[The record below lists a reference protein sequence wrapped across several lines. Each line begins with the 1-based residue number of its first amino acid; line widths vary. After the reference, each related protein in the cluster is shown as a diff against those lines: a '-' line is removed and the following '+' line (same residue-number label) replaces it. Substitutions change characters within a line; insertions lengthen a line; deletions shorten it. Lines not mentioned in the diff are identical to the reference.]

1 MRKEREP
8 ERKSVHL
15 ESRRKDPT
23 LSVSPRRGELFAEI
37 EIEDSV
43 LVTPPGE
50 TSSTPRSGSSDL
62 NPDRQDLDPE
72 GEETGSEEE
81 AMTRLKYKTFK
92 GDGHQDVDDWFSE
105 FESTA
110 VANQEEDEAKQRI
123 FQGLLKG
130 EALKWYQ
137 DIPVRD
143 RNDWEQLTTTFL
155 QAFREVGREARALG
169 RLSKMTMRTSESVR
183 KYGQRVKA
191 LIQKLTMEI
200 APSVQVEWYV
210 AGFPEAM
217 GFQIRQTW
225 RANLREAMEAAHNY
239 ENSAQSLRK
248 AVRRSE
254 KKDKGKGKKDDRK
267 DRRRRKYSDSDS
279 DSESSDSED
288 SDSASSG
295 SEEERSPS
303 PPRRSHRS
311 KGAKEKAI
319 VKVKTEDPEQRRM
332 MKSIEDTLEAIKVNL
347 AENRKPR
354 RTIPTSRMNVW
365 CTRCGDP
372 GHYASECQRPTPKR
386 VHYVNPEEEVFYA
399 QPEEEEEDAAA
410 IYQVQPT
417 YGRGKAPQIPIRPG
431 VMANRN
437 YQVGPSQG
445 TNFNNPV
452 RFSNYGDRQLG
463 CCFVCGDPNHYA
475 NVCPHRGPG

>member
-1 MRKEREP
+1 MRKKREP
-8 ERKSVHL
+8 ERKSARL
-15 ESRRKDPT
+15 ERRRKDPT
-23 LSVSPRRGELFAEI
+23 PSVSPRRGELFAEV

-62 NPDRQDLDPE
+62 NPDRQDPDPE
-72 GEETGSEEE
+72 KEETGSEEE

-143 RNDWEQLTTTFL
+143 RNDWDQLTTTFL
-155 QAFREVGREARALG
+155 QAFREVGGEARALG

-200 APSVQVEWYV
+200 APNVQVEWYV
-210 AGFPEAM
+210 AGFPEAI
-217 GFQIRQTW
+217 GFQIRQT
-225 RANLREAMEAAHNY
+225 RPANLREAMEAAHNY

-254 KKDKGKGKKDDRK
+254 KKDKNKGKKDDRK

-303 PPRRSHRS
+303 PPRRSH
-311 KGAKEKAI
+311 
-319 VKVKTEDPEQRRM
+319 
-332 MKSIEDTLEAIKVNL
+332 
-347 AENRKPR
+347 
-354 RTIPTSRMNVW
+354 
-365 CTRCGDP
+365 
-372 GHYASECQRPTPKR
+372 
-386 VHYVNPEEEVFYA
+386 
-399 QPEEEEEDAAA
+399 
-410 IYQVQPT
+410 
-417 YGRGKAPQIPIRPG
+417 
-431 VMANRN
+431 
-437 YQVGPSQG
+437 
-445 TNFNNPV
+445 
-452 RFSNYGDRQLG
+452 
-463 CCFVCGDPNHYA
+463 
-475 NVCPHRGPG
+475 

>member
-1 MRKEREP
+1 MRREKVP
-8 ERKSVHL
+8 ERRSSRL
-15 ESRRKDPT
+15 EKRRRVLTP
-23 LSVSPRRGELFAEI
+23 SISPRREELFVEV

-62 NPDRQDLDPE
+62 NPDRQDPE
-72 GEETGSEEE
+72 PGGEGTGSEEE
-81 AMTRLKYKTFK
+81 NMTWLKYKRFK

-105 FESTA
+105 FKSTA
-110 VANQEEDEAKQRI
+110 VANQEEDKAKQRI

-143 RNDWEQLTTTFL
+143 RNDWDQLTTTFL
-155 QAFREVGREARALG
+155 QAFREVGEEARALG
-169 RLSKMTMRTSESVR
+169 WLSKMTMRTSKSVW
-183 KYGQRVKA
+183 KYGQRIKA

-210 AGFPEAM
+210 AGLPETM
-217 GFQIRQTW
+217 GFQIQQT
-225 RANLREAMEAAHNY
+225 RPANLRDAMEAAHNY
-239 ENSAQSLRK
+239 KNSAQSLRK
-248 AVRRSE
+248 AVKQSE
-254 KKDKGKGKKDDRK
+254 KKDKGKGKKEDRK
-267 DRRRRKYSDSDS
+267 DRRRRKFSDSDS
-279 DSESSDSED
+279 DSESSDSDE

-303 PPRRSHRS
+303 PPRRWHRS
-311 KGAKEKAI
+311 KGAREKAI

-332 MKSIEDTLEAIKVNL
+332 MKNIEDTLEAIKVNL

-386 VHYVNPEEEVFYA
+386 IYYVNPEEEVFYA
-399 QPEEEEEDAAA
+399 QPEEEEEEASA
-410 IYQVQPT
+410 IY
-417 YGRGKAPQIPIRPG
+417 
-431 VMANRN
+431 
-437 YQVGPSQG
+437 
-445 TNFNNPV
+445 
-452 RFSNYGDRQLG
+452 
-463 CCFVCGDPNHYA
+463 
-475 NVCPHRGPG
+475 

>member
-1 MRKEREP
+1 VIFMRKEREP
-8 ERKSVHL
+8 ERKSARL

-143 RNDWEQLTTTFL
+143 RNDWKHLTTTFL
-155 QAFREVGREARALG
+155 QAFREVGGEARALG

-191 LIQKLTMEI
+191 LI
-200 APSVQVEWYV
+200 
-210 AGFPEAM
+210 
-217 GFQIRQTW
+217 
-225 RANLREAMEAAHNY
+225 
-239 ENSAQSLRK
+239 
-248 AVRRSE
+248 
-254 KKDKGKGKKDDRK
+254 
-267 DRRRRKYSDSDS
+267 
-279 DSESSDSED
+279 
-288 SDSASSG
+288 
-295 SEEERSPS
+295 
-303 PPRRSHRS
+303 
-311 KGAKEKAI
+311 
-319 VKVKTEDPEQRRM
+319 
-332 MKSIEDTLEAIKVNL
+332 
-347 AENRKPR
+347 
-354 RTIPTSRMNVW
+354 
-365 CTRCGDP
+365 
-372 GHYASECQRPTPKR
+372 
-386 VHYVNPEEEVFYA
+386 
-399 QPEEEEEDAAA
+399 
-410 IYQVQPT
+410 
-417 YGRGKAPQIPIRPG
+417 
-431 VMANRN
+431 
-437 YQVGPSQG
+437 
-445 TNFNNPV
+445 
-452 RFSNYGDRQLG
+452 
-463 CCFVCGDPNHYA
+463 
-475 NVCPHRGPG
+475 